1 VEFSHDFFYDEW
13 DMVYVGNN
21 TFKMYLTFIT
31 YREDPSIGG
40 YVFYPM
46 ERERAEEYLRYARI
60 YSMVFEELL
69 GVNLVFE
76 YIEPEKVCKGLPAT
90 TYREFEEP
98 NIECETWY
106 NEIPVVTVIEAPGI
120 PEGTPGAYYYGSQTI
135 YLDQK
140 DQYGTFIHE
149 LGHALGLKDI
159 YLLEHEC
166 REGEKYKC
174 REWMGKKVC
183 TPCLGEVGSAL
194 FYCSIMDDE
203 HPCAAISLGDFAS
216 LTILAYW
223 TSYDPT
229 TGKYSEYIKERAR
242 SLGIDVENSL
252 IFLPLTPNGEIPPGI
267 DEVIKRGVL
276 IIDWKNPEASKLNYD
291 LITLLKNR

>member
-1 VEFSHDFFYDEW
+1 
-13 DMVYVGNN
+13 MIYVGNN
-21 TFKMYLTFIT
+21 TFKMYLAFIT

-69 GVNLVFE
+69 GVKLVFE
-76 YIEPEKVCKGLPAT
+76 YIEPEKVCRGLPAT

-98 NIECETWY
+98 SIECEKQY
-106 NEIPVVTVIEAPGI
+106 NGIPVVAVIEAPGT
-120 PEGTPGAYYYGSQTI
+120 PEGTPGVYYRGSQTI

-140 DQYGTFIHE
+140 DRYGTFIHE

-159 YLLEHEC
+159 YLLEHGCE
-166 REGEKYKC
+166 EGEKYKC

-183 TPCLGEVGSAL
+183 TPCLGQVGAVL
-194 FYCSIMDDE
+194 FYCSVMDVAN
-203 HPCAAISLGDFAS
+203 PCVAISLGDLAS

-229 TGKYSEYIKERAR
+229 TGKYSESIKERAL
-242 SLGIDVENSL
+242 SLGIDVENDQ
-252 IFLPLTPNGEIPPGI
+252 IILPLTPSGEIPPGI